1 MLLSVSKF
9 LEETIEFD
17 NVQSVKQGRACWHKL
32 QGSDSGNPRTNYV
45 AYKGNRVTRNRKL
58 IFEEDQD

>member
-9 LEETIEFD
+9 LEETYRIRQ
-17 NVQSVKQGRACWHKL
+17 QSVKQGGACWHKL